1 MGNGLYGSREK
12 AEEMVVTQRAA
23 LVGYYIGIGGSFTTK
38 EIAEIAGTT
47 HIGAY
52 KLMDKVSG
60 TLPIYRDDDGVWRR
74 LE

>member
-1 MGNGLYGSREK
+1 MGLYGSRDK

-23 LVGYYIGIGGSFTTK
+23 LVGYYIGIGGCFTTQ
-38 EIAEIAGTT
+38 EVAEIAGTT
-47 HIGAY
+47 YDGAH
-52 KLMDKVSG
+52 KLMDKVSS